1 MTSADTQETGQGLPR
16 HVAIIM
22 DGNGRW
28 AKQRRLPRPL
38 GHREGVKSL
47 RRVVQHG
54 IDRGLEA
61 MTLFAFSSE
70 NWRRPA
76 LEVKLLMELFS
87 VVLRSEIKRLM
98 DNNARLRFIGDRSAF
113 SSRLCESMRL
123 AEETTGRNTGMTL
136 VIAANYGGRWDIA
149 QAARRAALDVVA
161 GRLAA
166 EDITAETLSPYMS
179 LADLPEPDL
188 FIRTGGEER
197 ISNFLLWQMA
207 YTEFYFT
214 ECLWPDFDEAALDT
228 AMLSFAGRQ
237 RRFGRTGDQ
246 VEQRGGA

>member
-1 MTSADTQETGQGLPR
+1 MSSSDSTPGTLPR

-28 AKQRRLPRPL
+28 AKNRKLPRPF
-38 GHREGVKSL
+38 GHREGVKAL

-54 IDRGLEA
+54 IDRGLDA

-87 VVLRSEIKRLM
+87 VVLRSEMKRLM
-98 DNNARLRFIGDRSAF
+98 DNNARLRFVGDRTPF
-113 SSRLCESMRL
+113 SPRLREAMIQ
-123 AEETTGRNTGMTL
+123 AEETTGRNTGMTV
-136 VIAANYGGRWDIA
+136 VIAANYGGRWDMVN
-149 QAARRAALDVVA
+149 AARAVAVEVAA
-161 GRLAA
+161 GRLRP
-166 EDITAETLSPYMS
+166 EDIDSALIQRHIS

-214 ECLWPDFDEAALDT
+214 DCLWPDFDEAALD
-228 AMLSFAGRQ
+228 AAFDSFGRRQ

-246 VEQRGGA
+246 VEQRGA

>member
-1 MTSADTQETGQGLPR
+1 MADLPR

-28 AKQRRLPRPL
+28 ARQRRLPRPL
-38 GHREGVKSL
+38 GHREGVKAL

-54 IDRGLEA
+54 IDRGIEV
-61 MTLFAFSSE
+61 MTFFAFSSE

-76 LEVKLLMELFS
+76 LEVKLLMGLFAI
-87 VVLRSEIKRLM
+87 VLRSEMKRLM
-98 DNNARLRFIGDRSAF
+98 ANNARLRFIGDRSAF
-113 SSRLCESMRL
+113 SPRLVEAMAQ
-123 AEETTGRNTGMTL
+123 AEETTGRNTGTTI

-149 QAARRAALDVVA
+149 QAARRLALDAAA
-161 GRLAA
+161 GRVSADSIGVGTLAPY
-166 EDITAETLSPYMS
+166 LSLS
-179 LADLPEPDL
+179 DLPEPDL

-207 YTEFYFT
+207 YTEFFFT
-214 ECLWPDFDEAALDT
+214 DRLWPEFDEAALDE
-228 AMLSFAGRQ
+228 AIASFGKRQ

-246 VEQRGGA
+246 IEQGSGA